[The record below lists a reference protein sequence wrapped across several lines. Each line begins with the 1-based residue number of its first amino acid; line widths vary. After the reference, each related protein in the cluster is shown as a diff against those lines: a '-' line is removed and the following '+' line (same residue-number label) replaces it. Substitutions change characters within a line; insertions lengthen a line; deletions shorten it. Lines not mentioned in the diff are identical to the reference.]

1 MLKALLLTAVAAS
14 FSFAAE
20 PAAGPDPDV
29 ALKVLLTGNRR
40 FVAGRATHP
49 HQTLARLRE
58 LSKGQHPSA
67 VILSCADSRVAP
79 ELLFDQGLGDVFIV
93 RVAGNLLDDENLGS
107 IEYAVEHLGTRLIV
121 VLGHQR
127 CGAVSAAVQG
137 GKPAGHVGKLV
148 EDIQPSVEATKGKP
162 GDAVENAMR
171 ANVLRMV
178 SLIADDETLGPVI
191 KEGKVKVVG
200 ARYDLDN
207 GRVELVK

>member
-93 RVAGNLLDDENLGS
+93 RVAGNILDDENLGS